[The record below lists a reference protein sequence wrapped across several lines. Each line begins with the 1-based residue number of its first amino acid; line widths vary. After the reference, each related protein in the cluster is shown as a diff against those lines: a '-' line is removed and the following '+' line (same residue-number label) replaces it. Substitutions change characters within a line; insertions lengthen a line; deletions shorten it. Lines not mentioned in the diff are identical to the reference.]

1 MPSCRGTSPAAT
13 AVAAQAEGFP
23 PLGKA
28 ARTATARRSWQYHV
42 SKTHCGEGGDDRALG
57 SVHTR
62 GMTASARGTVD
73 HPGTKVRRKAV
84 LNRAIPH
91 SGWAAL
97 NQILDYRAAEGIE
110 VPAAHAS
117 QTCSFIDA
125 SSHRWQASFVCVA
138 CGFALNADRN
148 ILASGTGA
156 TAWRGASPTGTP
168 ETRETDRRGNCNFA
182 VHVAAPACVCADT
195 AERKLFQIKGLQ
207 ISFRQAPGTSTWAP
221 LLVP

>member
-1 MPSCRGTSPAAT
+1 MCRKRLAAK
-13 AVAAQAEGFP
+13 AETIV
-23 PLGKA
+23 LEDL
-28 ARTATARRSWQYHV
+28 
-42 SKTHCGEGGDDRALG
+42 C
-57 SVHTR
+57 TR

-91 SGWAAL
+91 FGWAAL
-97 NQILDYRAAEGIE
+97 NQILDYRAAERIE

-117 QTCSFIDA
+117 QTCSSCGFIDA
-125 SSHRWQASFVCVA
+125 DSRRSQASFVCVA
-138 CGFALNADRN
+138 CGVALNADRN

-168 ETRETDRRGNCNFA
+168 ETRETDRRGDCNFA
-182 VHVAAPACVCADT
+182 VHVATPACVCADT
-195 AERKLFQIKGLQ
+195 AERNLFQIKGLP
-207 ISFRQAPGTSTWAP
+207 ISFRQAPRSSTWAP